1 MIATRYQTT
10 SRIAPTP
17 TGTSDIPKYIE
28 HTARQLGARHA
39 PDHDAVRSNLNA
51 DDWSVKNY
59 LGTYFPRT
67 VFEFKTIIG
76 EMLDHPKIQRSLNKT
91 RPLRIL
97 DLGSGTGGAWI
108 GLALA
113 VEQAQV
119 AAGLSIEAIDGNAT
133 ALAVQQSFA
142 QAITT
147 ATDMPIDLNTRQVTL
162 STTRKEFVADLSIA
176 LSALV
181 GKFDVVL
188 VSKHLSEFYENN
200 FQASHGIIH
209 DALKLLSGILTKEGF
224 LVVLD
229 LTTQTKGSGAF
240 FPITMARET
249 ASYLRNT
256 HGGLR
261 PVLPVPCAMHMAS
274 NCAGTGSCYTQRKLP
289 FCHGLAMPPG
299 NLRTEITKITYLVLT
314 PNEHAAQICS
324 TYPTGVAYGVNA
336 KKPSVACKAG
346 RIVNDPDCVNGY
358 KPLVFMKAVA

>member
-1 MIATRYQTT
+1 MITTGYQTT

-28 HTARQLGARHA
+28 HTARQLGARYA
-39 PDHDAVRSNLNA
+39 PDHGAARSNLHA
-51 DDWSVKNY
+51 DDGSVKSY

-76 EMLDHPKIQRSLNKT
+76 EMLDHAEIRSSLRKT

-113 VEQAQV
+113 VEQAHV

-133 ALAVQQSFA
+133 ALAVQKSFA
-142 QAITT
+142 QAITA
-147 ATDMPIDLNTRQVTL
+147 ATGMPIDLNTRQVTL
-162 STTRKEFVADLSIA
+162 GITRKDFVADLSTA

-188 VSKHLSEFYENN
+188 VSKNLSEFYENN
-200 FQASHGIIH
+200 LQASSGIVKE
-209 DALKLLSGILTKEGF
+209 ALKLLSGVLTNEGF

-229 LTTQTKGSGAF
+229 VTTQTKGSATF

-249 ASYLRNT
+249 ASYLRET
-256 HGGLR
+256 QGGVR

-274 NCAGTGSCYTQRKLP
+274 NCAGTGSCYTQRKLL
-289 FCHGLAMPPG
+289 FRHALAHPG
-299 NLRTEITKITYLVLT
+299 YLRTEVTKVTYLVFT
-314 PNEHAAQICS
+314 PNGHAEQICS
-324 TYPTGVAYGVNA
+324 TYPAGFAYGVNA
-336 KKPSVACKAG
+336 NKPFEACNAG
-346 RIVNDPDCVNGY
+346 RIVNAPDCVDGY
-358 KPLVFMKAVA
+358 KPLVFMKAAA

>member
-1 MIATRYQTT
+1 MIATGYLTT
-10 SRIAPTP
+10 SQITPTP
-17 TGTSDIPKYIE
+17 TGTSDLPKYIE
-28 HTARQLGARHA
+28 HTAHQLGARYA

-51 DDWSVKNY
+51 DDWSVKSY

-76 EMLDHPKIQRSLNKT
+76 EMLDHPRIQGSLKKT

-119 AAGLSIEAIDGNAT
+119 AASLSIEAIDGNAM
-133 ALAVQQSFA
+133 ALAVQKSFA

-147 ATDMPIDLNTRQVTL
+147 ATGLPIDLNTQQITL
-162 STTRKEFVADLSIA
+162 GTTRKEFVDDLSTA

-200 FQASHGIIH
+200 LHASPGIIR
-209 DALKLLSGILTKEGF
+209 DALKLLSGVLTKEGF

-229 LTTQTKGSGAF
+229 LTTQTKGSGTF

-249 ASYLRNT
+249 ASYLRNARE
-256 HGGLR
+256 GVR

-274 NCAGTGSCYTQRKLP
+274 NCAGTGSCYTQRKLS
-289 FCHGLAMPPG
+289 FCHGLALPG
-299 NLRTEITKITYLVLT
+299 SLRTEITKITYLVFT
-314 PNEHAAQICS
+314 PNGHAEQICS

-336 KKPSVACKAG
+336 NKPIVACKAG
-346 RIVNDPDCVNGY
+346 RIVDAPGCVSGY

>member
-1 MIATRYQTT
+1 MIATGYLTT

-28 HTARQLGARHA
+28 HTARQLGARYA
-39 PDHDAVRSNLNA
+39 PDHNAVRSNLNA
-51 DDWSVKNY
+51 DDWSVKSY

-76 EMLDHPKIQRSLNKT
+76 EMLEHSAIQGSLKKT

-113 VEQAQV
+113 VEQAQM
-119 AAGLSIEAIDGNAT
+119 AADLSIEAIDGNAT
-133 ALAVQQSFA
+133 ALAVQKSFA

-147 ATDMPIDLNTRQVTL
+147 ATGMHIDLNTRQVTL
-162 STTRKEFVADLSIA
+162 GITRKGFFADLSNA

-200 FQASHGIIH
+200 LQESPGIIQ
-209 DALKLLSGILTKEGF
+209 DALRLLSGVLTKEGF

-229 LTTQTKGSGAF
+229 LTTQTKGSGTF
-240 FPITMARET
+240 FPITMAREV
-249 ASYLRNT
+249 ASYIRNT
-256 HGGLR
+256 QSGVR

-274 NCAGTGSCYTQRKLP
+274 SCAGIGSCYTQRKLT
-289 FCHGLAMPPG
+289 FFHGLATPG
-299 NLRTEITKITYLVLT
+299 YLRPEITKIAYLVFS
-314 PNEHAAQICS
+314 PNGHADQICS
-324 TYPTGVAYGVNA
+324 TYPVGVAYGVNA
-336 KKPSVACKAG
+336 NKPFVACKAG
-346 RIVNDPDCVNGY
+346 RIVNSPGCVNGY
-358 KPLVFMKAVA
+358 KPLDFMKAVA